1 MNSHFLH
8 QPERASGPRPLPE
21 PGLGIAVINE
31 REGLGDGFYKSPLLR
46 ALKRAYPAEKITW
59 VVSEG
64 DSPYRLTMAEI
75 VRPYLA
81 RVLVDANLRRPTP
94 GAIRRLRQLPPSS
107 LVIDQRTSSVAVMAA
122 KQMLRTKLYQAASR
136 GYLFCSRRPQGPRPM
151 HKLTQLMAL
160 LEAVTKCPVDGSGD
174 IDLPTDAEARAAVLL
189 PDGPRYVGLAPGAS
203 TRVRCWPLDRFVSLA
218 KWVQSRGWH
227 PVLLL
232 GPNKQDLREPR
243 RSSRTPSVARHR
255 PAVERGGHHGYGP
268 RSSASCS
275 GYAAGEPLRTHQ
287 SQALGPA
294 RPASHP
300 CHLLAPLWRA
310 RDGAHPAD
318 RRLQRG

>member
-1 MNSHFLH
+1 
-8 QPERASGPRPLPE
+8 
-21 PGLGIAVINE
+21 LGIAVINE
-31 REGLGDGFYKSPLLR
+31 REGLGDGFYKLPLLR

-64 DSPYRLTMAEI
+64 DSPYSLAMAEI

-81 RVLVDANLRRPTP
+81 RVLADAHLRRPTP

-107 LVIDQRTSSVAVMAA
+107 LVIDHRTSSVAVMAA
-122 KQMLRTKLYQAASR
+122 KLTLRTKLYQAASR

-160 LEAVTKCPVDGSGD
+160 LEAVTGCPVDGSGD

-218 KWVQSRGWH
+218 KWVQARGWD

-232 GPNKQDLREPR
+232 GPNEQDLREPL
-243 RSSRTPSVARHR
+243 RSALPGASFPTSRNAPILAEVHLSLAIGQRLSA
-255 PAVERGGHHGYGP
+255 AVTMDTG
-268 RSSASCS
+268 
-275 GYAAGEPLRTHQ
+275 
-287 SQALGPA
+287 LG
-294 RPASHP
+294 
-300 CHLLAPLWRA
+300 HLLAAAGTPLVCLFGPTNPKRWAPRGRRRVHVISSRRYGGREMERIPLTA
-310 RDGAHPAD
+310 VCGAVEGLMA
-318 RRLQRG
+318 